1 MDARWGL
8 SRGLRRGLLFG
19 LLSNT
24 SGAFEVPAG
33 GWLPVETLA
42 LFAAR
47 WASVS
52 ISLQKQVKL
61 GKVA

>member
-1 MDARWGL
+1 MNGHCGL
-8 SRGLRRGLLFG
+8 SRGLRRGLLSG
-19 LLSNT
+19 LLYTT
-24 SGAFEVPAG
+24 SGAFEVPAE
-33 GWLPVETLA
+33 GWRAVEALA

-52 ISLQKQVKL
+52 ISLQKHVKL